1 LEMSARKPMRLQGYD
16 YSQNG
21 MYFITVCVKN
31 RNVFL
36 WNNVRADII
45 RPYETPILS
54 EYGMVVDEA
63 INRIEVCYPGIK
75 VDKYCI
81 MPNHIHLLILISSDD
96 SGRIIS
102 APTLSMIIGQMKR
115 TISKEIGFSIWQKS
129 FYEHIIR
136 NEKGYQKIWQYIDEN
151 PMKWE
156 LDEHYGGV

>member
-1 LEMSARKPMRLQGYD
+1 LEMLTRKPMRLQGYD

-21 MYFITVCVKN
+21 AYFVTVCVKN
-31 RNVFL
+31 HNLLLWANVG
-36 WNNVRADII
+36 ADII
-45 RPYETPILS
+45 RPHETPILS

-63 INRIEVCYPGIK
+63 INRIAVCYPCIK

-81 MPNHIHLLILISSDD
+81 MSNHIHLLILMSLDD

-102 APTLSMIIGQMKR
+102 APTLSIIIGQMKR
-115 TISKEIGFSIWQKS
+115 FVSKKIGFSFWQKS
-129 FYEHIIR
+129 FFEHIIR

-156 LDEHYGGV
+156 LDEYYDGV